1 MIRLVIADDHQM
13 VREGLRRIVET
24 NTDMQII
31 GEAADGFKL
40 LELLETDLPD
50 VLLLDISMPGPGF
63 LPIMAQIEADYPGLP
78 VLVVSMHAEN
88 MWAVQALKAGAAGYL
103 AKTHSAEE
111 LSEGIRRVHSGGR
124 YITASVAETLAIR
137 LGGEGEGSPIQ
148 SLSKREFQVFQQ
160 LGAGKM
166 VKTVAREMGLSA
178 KTVSTYRTRIL
189 EKLGLRSTA
198 ELIRFA
204 VEQDLIS

>member
-1 MIRLVIADDHQM
+1 MIRLVIADDHRM

-24 NTDMQII
+24 NPDMQIVA
-31 GEAADGFKL
+31 EAADGYEL
-40 LELLETDLPD
+40 REILEGTKAD

-63 LPIMAQIEADYPGLP
+63 LPLMEEMRRNYPSLP

-88 MWAVQALKAGAAGYL
+88 LWAVQALKAGAAGYL

-111 LSEGIRRVHSGGR
+111 LAEGIRRVYAGGR
-124 YITASVAETLAIR
+124 YITPAVAETLALR
-137 LGGEGEGSPIQ
+137 LGPQGKEPAIQ
-148 SLSKREFQVFQQ
+148 SLSRREFQVFQK

-166 VKTVAREMGLSA
+166 VKTVANELGLSS

-189 EKLGLRSTA
+189 EKLSLRSTA
-198 ELIRFA
+198 ELIRYA
-204 VEQDLIS
+204 VENDLIE

>member
-13 VREGLRRIVET
+13 VRQGLRRIVET
-24 NTDMQII
+24 NSDMQII
-31 GEAADGFKL
+31 GEAADGF
-40 LELLETDLPD
+40 ELLRHLEADQPD

-63 LPIMAQIEADYPGLP
+63 LPLMEQIGKQFPGLQ

-111 LSEGIRRVHSGGR
+111 LSEGIRRVHAGGR

-137 LGGEGEGSPIQ
+137 LGGEGQESPVQ
-148 SLSKREFQVFQQ
+148 SLSQREFQVLQK
-160 LGAGKM
+160 LGSGKM
-166 VKTVAREMGLSA
+166 VKTVAHELGLST

-204 VEQDLIS
+204 VEQDLIG

>member
-1 MIRLVIADDHQM
+1 MIRLVIADDHRM

-24 NTDMQII
+24 NRDMQIVA
-31 GEAADGFKL
+31 EAADGYEVQDL
-40 LELLETDLPD
+40 LEGTEPD

-63 LPIMAQIEADYPGLP
+63 LPLMDWIKEHHPDLP

-88 MWAVQALKAGAAGYL
+88 LWAVQALKAGAAGYL

-111 LSEGIRRVHSGGR
+111 LAEGIRRVHAGRR
-124 YITASVAETLAIR
+124 YITAAVAETLALR
-137 LGGEGEGSPIQ
+137 LGPEGEEPAIQ
-148 SLSKREFQVFQQ
+148 SLSRREFQVFQK

-166 VKTVAREMGLSA
+166 VKTVASELGLSA

-189 EKLGLRSTA
+189 EKLSLKSTA

-204 VEQDLIS
+204 VQNDLLE

>member
-1 MIRLVIADDHQM
+1 MIRLIIADDHQM

-24 NTDMQII
+24 NTDMEIVA
-31 GEAADGFKL
+31 EAADGF
-40 LELLETDLPD
+40 ELLEVLSGATAD

-63 LPIMAQIEADYPGLP
+63 LPLMEEIRKTRPELP

-111 LSEGIRRVHSGGR
+111 LSEGIRRVHAGGR
-124 YITASVAETLAIR
+124 YITNSVAEALALR
-137 LGGEGEGSPIQ
+137 LGPQGEEPTIH
-148 SLSKREFQVFQQ
+148 SLSKREFQVLQK

-166 VKTVAREMGLSA
+166 MKTVAFEMGLSV

-189 EKLGLRSTA
+189 EKLSLGSTA
-198 ELIRFA
+198 EIIRFA
-204 VEQDLIS
+204 VERNLLG

>member
-1 MIRLVIADDHQM
+1 MIRLIIADDHQM

-24 NTDMQII
+24 NSDMEIVA
-31 GEAADGFKL
+31 EAADGF
-40 LELLETDLPD
+40 ELREVLSTSAAD

-63 LPIMAQIEADYPGLP
+63 LPLMEEIRKACPDLP

-111 LSEGIRRVHSGGR
+111 LSEGIRRVHAGGR
-124 YITASVAETLAIR
+124 YITNAVAEALALR
-137 LGGEGEGSPIQ
+137 LGPEGAEPAIQ
-148 SLSKREFQVFQQ
+148 SLSKREFQVLQK

-166 VKTVAREMGLSA
+166 MKTVAFEMELSV

-189 EKLGLRSTA
+189 EKLSLRSTA
-198 ELIRFA
+198 EIIRFA
-204 VEQDLIS
+204 VERNLLG